1 MELNFNF
8 NNEYLWLKQRIFFK
22 EKINPI
28 LKIFI

>member
-8 NNEYLWLKQRIFFK
+8 MNIFDLNEEFFLKK
-22 EKINPI
+22 KINPI